1 MPAPRG
7 RLRNAPVIEL
17 QPRDKN
23 ALLTLYYCDGLMS
36 EKQLLNYCYRTSHEK
51 NASKRLLGL
60 FDNRYLNRN
69 YEPKKWELYPH
80 LVYWLAG
87 RGYETAFITL
97 AENGLPVNPNT
108 RNIHVS
114 QWKPLTLIHHL
125 QVNDIF
131 LKVLTDLELQPQLR
145 MGRWLGEAY
154 FRSQQWSGRVQ
165 LTDEAG
171 RVVTKPVEPD
181 GFFTIQRW
189 LDESQKRLQIHGFTL
204 EVDRATEVQQS
215 LTKNRKVSID
225 DKLKKGAALVDSP
238 AYRDAFGL
246 KTGRCL
252 MVTTSWQR
260 ADNMMQLARD
270 AYISWAWYFT
280 TYEAATDPRTNILTD
295 PIWRKADLDEPQS
308 LVNKENI

>member
-1 MPAPRG
+1 
-7 RLRNAPVIEL
+7 
-17 QPRDKN
+17 
-23 ALLTLYYCDGLMS
+23 
-36 EKQLLNYCYRTSHEK
+36 
-51 NASKRLLGL
+51 
-60 FDNRYLNRN
+60 
-69 YEPKKWELYPH
+69 
-80 LVYWLAG
+80 
-87 RGYETAFITL
+87 
-97 AENGLPVNPNT
+97 
-108 RNIHVS
+108 
-114 QWKPLTLIHHL
+114 
-125 QVNDIF
+125 
-131 LKVLTDLELQPQLR
+131 
-145 MGRWLGEAY
+145 
-154 FRSQQWSGRVQ
+154 
-165 LTDEAG
+165 
-171 RVVTKPVEPD
+171 
-181 GFFTIQRW
+181 
-189 LDESQKRLQIHGFTL
+189 
-204 EVDRATEVQQS
+204 VQQS